1 MFDGQNKFLVSDPQL
16 QLVER
21 QLSVWD
27 GPCLVAFVT
36 PIKQDFILRL

>member
-1 MFDGQNKFLVSDPQL
+1 MFNGQNKFLVSDPTTT
-16 QLVER
+16 VGGTT
-21 QLSVWD
+21 SVWD